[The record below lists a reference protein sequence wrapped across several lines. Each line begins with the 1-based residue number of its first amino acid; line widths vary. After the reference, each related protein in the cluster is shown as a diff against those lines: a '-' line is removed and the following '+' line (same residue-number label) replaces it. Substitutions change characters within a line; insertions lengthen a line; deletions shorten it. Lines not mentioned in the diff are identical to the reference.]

1 MARKKRYGEMAIEKH
16 ADRRQSTRASVSLC
30 HGIKR
35 GTETESIFRTF
46 QQITGFGKTVVIG
59 QREHDDRIGLCRV
72 MITSA

>member
-46 QQITGFGKTVVIG
+46 QLTGFGKTVVIG